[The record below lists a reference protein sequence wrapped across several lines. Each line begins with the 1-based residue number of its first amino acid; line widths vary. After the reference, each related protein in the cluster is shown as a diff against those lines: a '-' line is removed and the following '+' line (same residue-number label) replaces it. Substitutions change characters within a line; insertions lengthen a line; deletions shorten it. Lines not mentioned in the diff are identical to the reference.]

1 MDNKFVIVIG
11 SRNNAKWVQMN
22 LESVYS
28 QDYKN
33 FRVIYFNDASTDG
46 TDEEVYPYLDANP
59 NFLLVNSKERK
70 YKTWFFTNLEKY
82 NITDNDIL
90 VFLDGDDMLASEN
103 VLSYLNSIYS
113 QTDCWMTYGGMQ
125 VWDGGD
131 SVVEPYPQN
140 SEIPDQIK
148 NAKAYRK
155 DTWRTSHLKTMR
167 GFVWKK
173 IDKRDLSYDGTF
185 MVGPDDLAIM
195 FAALELCPPKKVFRV
210 TDPLYIY
217 NHSDANENSR
227 AFKDHKDTKIDY
239 EGIVRRRT
247 PYETLS
253 FVTPTLAGGL
263 GNQMFEIAA
272 AASLAKD
279 NNSVLLLDNTKHIL
293 PNQGRDVNNYI
304 SNVFSGI
311 VLENNISPTSVYKRE
326 VCTYEKIPFS
336 PNLQTNGHFQSW
348 KYFDHNRKYIQ
359 KLFDLPKSIK
369 NNIIGHEWDY
379 PDYKRRT
386 AIQVRRGDYHKFPDH
401 HPLLP
406 IKYFHETIESID
418 PDGIIWIFTDDKEWC
433 EKNFKPNHRMHKYID
448 EEDYIEMYMMSFC
461 KNLII
466 SNSSFGW
473 WAAYLNVREDK
484 QIYVPDTWFGP
495 AMINEG
501 FNMDDLIL
509 PEWNRV
515 KL

>member
-131 SVVEPYPQN
+131 SVAEPYPQN

-173 IDKRDLSYDGTF
+173 IDKKDLSYNGTF

-217 NHSDANENSR
+217 NHSDANEKSR

-239 EGIVRRRT
+239 EGIVRSRT

-253 FVTPTLAGGL
+253 IVTPTLAGGV
-263 GNQMFEIAA
+263 GNQLFEIAA

-279 NNSVLLLDNTKHIL
+279 NNAILVINPTETIL
-293 PNQGRDVNNYI
+293 PEGGRHVKNYI
-304 SNVFSGI
+304 DNAFHQIYKS
-311 VLENNISPTSVYKRE
+311 NNIRIENEYKWDNPSYRP
-326 VCTYEKIPFS
+326 IPFAK
-336 PNLQTNGHFQSW
+336 NLKTNSHFQSY
-348 KYFDHNRKYIQ
+348 KYFDHNREYIQ
-359 KLFDLPKSIK
+359 KLFSLPKDILEE
-369 NNIIGHEWDY
+369 ITGYEWDFPNY
-379 PDYKRRT
+379 ARKT
-386 AIQVRRGDYHKFPDH
+386 GVQIRRGDYVKFPDH

-406 IKYFHETIESID
+406 IEYFHKAIEQID
-418 PDGIIWIFTDDKEWC
+418 PHGVIWVFTDDKEWC
-433 EKNFKPNHRMHKYID
+433 KENFKPNHRLFKIID
-448 EEDYIEMYMMSFC
+448 EVDYIEMYMMSFC
-461 KNLII
+461 QNLVI

-473 WAAYLNVREDK
+473 WGAYLNTRSDK
-484 QIYVPDTWFGP
+484 NIYAPPIWFGK
-495 AMINEG
+495 AILEQG
-501 FNMDDLIL
+501 FQIEDLIL
-509 PEWNRV
+509 PEWNV
-515 KL
+515 VTL